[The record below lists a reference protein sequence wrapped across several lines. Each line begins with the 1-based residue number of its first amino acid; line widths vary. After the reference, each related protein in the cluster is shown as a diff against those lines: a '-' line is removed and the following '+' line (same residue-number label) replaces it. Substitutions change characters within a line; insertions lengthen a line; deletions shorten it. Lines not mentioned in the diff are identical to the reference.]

1 MQSCSEWYAL
11 QVYQRLEKITAL
23 PLNQKGFDQA
33 ALVGPR
39 ESRRA
44 KAVSRVLV
52 LPTRPARAVAARA
65 NDSRRKLYRRGG

>member
-52 LPTRPARAVAARA
+52 LPT
-65 NDSRRKLYRRGG
+65 